1 MTLTL
6 SWQKGNIGS
15 AQPLVE
21 VNIWAKIKENLSISV
36 GLTLLQSG
44 HDIMSNIWLFDIWP
58 LIVTLSWHK
67 RNMGYVYPLDQVNI
81 AAKFEENPSIGRG
94 FIERKR

>member
-1 MTLTL
+1 
-6 SWQKGNIGS
+6 
-15 AQPLVE
+15 

-58 LIVTLSWHK
+58 SIVTLSWHK
-67 RNMGYVYPLDQVNI
+67 RNMGSAHPLDQVNI
-81 AAKFEENPSIGRG
+81 AAKFEENPSIGIG
-94 FIERKR
+94 FIERTR